1 MTPLPRITEDKIA
14 PAEREDVDW
23 LGVYRSLL
31 RIVAHLQEAEYS
43 VEQSSD
49 INRQVAE
56 VALDDLAHPAS
67 D

>member
-1 MTPLPRITEDKIA
+1 MTPLPRITEDKID
-14 PAEREDVDW
+14 PAEREGVDW

-56 VALDDLAHPAS
+56 RQPDDLAHPAS
-67 D
+67 E